1 MAESMA
7 TGNTVVTI
15 RIDVTAHFPLPD
27 GEITET
33 WSATSVN
40 ETGTG
45 YVYFL
50 KYIPVFLL
58 LFGFAFLLLA
68 PLLWMC
74 LGAFKS
80 DPEVLSYPP
89 KYFPVM
95 NHFPENWAN
104 VLKQIDF
111 MGMTV
116 NTAIY
121 AIGTTIPAMFVNAL
135 AGYAFARFRFRG
147 KNVLFLLFLAT
158 MMIPFQVVMV
168 PLYLEVYYMG
178 WLNNFWGLI
187 VPKIASAYWV
197 FLCRSAFEG
206 LPKDL
211 EDAARI
217 DGMNE
222 FGIFAKIMLP
232 LIKPTMITV
241 LLLSIN
247 NCWNDLLWPMI
258 VASKSSMR
266 TLSNGLAIFIGN
278 RTDNYSLAFSSA
290 AVSMLPM
297 LILYIFGQKYFVAGQ
312 VTSGIKG

>member
-1 MAESMA
+1 MQAETMKNVPSVHVRKTPPA
-7 TGNTVVTI
+7 VVAKRII
-15 RIDVTAHFPLPD
+15 R
-27 GEITET
+27 
-33 WSATSVN
+33 
-40 ETGTG
+40 
-45 YVYFL
+45 
-50 KYIPVFLL
+50 YIPIFILL
-58 LFGFAFLLLA
+58 LFFAFLLLA

-74 LGAFKS
+74 LGALKS
-80 DPEVLSYPP
+80 DPEVLSFPP
-89 KYFPVM
+89 KFFPVG
-95 NHFPENWAN
+95 NNFAKNWEN
-104 VLKQIDF
+104 VLRQIDF
-111 MGMTV
+111 LGMTV

-121 AIGTTIPAMFVNAL
+121 AVCTTIPAMFVNAL

-147 KNVLFLLFLAT
+147 KNALFLLFLAT
-158 MMIPFQVVMV
+158 MMIPFQVIMV

-178 WLNNFWGLI
+178 WLNTFWGLI
-187 VPKIASAYWV
+187 VPKIASAYWI

-222 FGIFAKIMLP
+222 FGIFTRIMLP
-232 LIKPTMITV
+232 LITPTMITV

-258 VASKSSMR
+258 VASKSNMR

-278 RTDNYSLAFSSA
+278 RTDNYSSAFTA
-290 AVSMLPM
+290 ATVSMIPM

-312 VTSGIKG
+312 ATSGIKG

>member
-1 MAESMA
+1 MRHE
-7 TGNTVVTI
+7 TVNSAPPVQPRRKPPAVVI
-15 RIDVTAHFPLPD
+15 RQAIRYAPIFIL
-27 GEITET
+27 
-33 WSATSVN
+33 
-40 ETGTG
+40 
-45 YVYFL
+45 L
-50 KYIPVFLL
+50 VF
-58 LFGFAFLLLA
+58 FAFLLLA

-74 LGAFKS
+74 LGALKS

-89 KYFPVM
+89 KFFPVG
-95 NHFPENWAN
+95 NNFAKNWEN

-111 MGMTV
+111 WGMTV
-116 NTAIY
+116 NTAVY
-121 AIGTTIPAMFVNAL
+121 AVGTTIPAMFVNAL

-158 MMIPFQVVMV
+158 MMIPFQVIMV
-168 PLYLEVYYMG
+168 PLYLEVYYLG
-178 WLNNFWGLI
+178 WLNTFWGLI
-187 VPKIASAYWV
+187 VPKIASAYWI
-197 FLCRSAFEG
+197 FLCRAAFVG

-217 DGMNE
+217 DGLHE
-222 FGIFAKIMLP
+222 FGIFTRIMLP
-232 LIKPTMITV
+232 LITPTMITV

-278 RTDNYSLAFSSA
+278 RTDNYSSAFTA
-290 AVSMLPM
+290 ATVSMIPM

-312 VTSGIKG
+312 ATSGIKG